1 MNKIE
6 KVSVIGLGAIGS
18 TYLSQMSKFISNE
31 NISVI
36 ADGARAEKYKANG
49 INVNGINYRFKVI
62 DPSEKCEPAHLL
74 IFSVKFNQ
82 LYEAIEQVKNHVGSD
97 TIIISL
103 LNGITSEDIIGR
115 AYGIEKVLY
124 SVSLGIDAV
133 RVGNSTT
140 FKNLG
145 IISFGEKTNI
155 PGHYTPK
162 VLRLKE
168 FFERT
173 RINYTIPEDM
183 MRMLW
188 YKFMINVGVNQVSAV
203 LRAPYGV
210 FQNVKEAR
218 DIMIASMKEVVN
230 ISKMAKINLNES
242 DIDEAVKMLYKLSP
256 IGKTSMLQD
265 MEAGRKTEV
274 NIFAGTVIELGKRY
288 NIQTPVNKML
298 YDIIKASEGMFM
310 YNKSL
315 HGRCIDE
322 YKN

>member
-1 MNKIE
+1 MTNKIE
-6 KVSVIGLGAIGS
+6 RVSMIGLGAIGS
-18 TYLSQMSKFISNE
+18 AYMSQIVKFFPIE
-31 NISVI
+31 NFNVI
-36 ADGARAEKYKANG
+36 AGGIRAEKYKANG
-49 INVNGINYRFKVI
+49 INVNDKNYRFKVI

-82 LYEAIEQVKNHVGSD
+82 LYEAIEQAKNHVGSD

-115 AYGIEKVLY
+115 AYGIEKVLF
-124 SVSLGIDAV
+124 SVSLAIDAV
-133 RVGNSTT
+133 RVGYSTI

-203 LRAPYGV
+203 LRAPYGA

-230 ISKMAKINLNES
+230 ISKMAKINLNDS

-256 IGKTSMLQD
+256 VGKTSMLQD
-265 MEAGRKTEV
+265 MEAGRQTEV
-274 NIFAGTVIELGKRY
+274 NIFSGTVIELSKRY
-288 NIQTPVNKML
+288 KVQTPVNKML
-298 YDIIKASEGMFM
+298 YDIIKASEGIFM
-310 YNKSL
+310 YNNSL
-315 HGRCIDE
+315 KNE
-322 YKN
+322 AVYK